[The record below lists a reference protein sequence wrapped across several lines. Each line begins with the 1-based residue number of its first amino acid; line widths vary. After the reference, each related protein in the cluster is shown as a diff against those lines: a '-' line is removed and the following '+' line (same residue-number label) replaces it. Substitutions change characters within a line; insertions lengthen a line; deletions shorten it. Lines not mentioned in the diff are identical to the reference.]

1 MKKSKSI
8 ILKKIL
14 LVIVIILVVY
24 AVSWFAF
31 YFLTVKPHISDSS
44 KVTLY
49 EKKALETYYDSY
61 IPNESIEYTNKP
73 YDNYIMYVPRLFSFS
88 FYVTAGTSINYDSK
102 KGIYENPSGSE
113 VSYGMTAHINP
124 FGKIKKYSFRIC
136 EIDAKNGML
145 STSTRYIVDE
155 DGNLLNEDNFT
166 KDGIELF
173 NTSKHDVCSMIENV
187 NNLFGF

>member
-8 ILKKIL
+8 ILKIL

-24 AVSWFAF
+24 ATSWFAF

-88 FYVTAGTSINYDSK
+88 FYVTGGSSINFDTK
-102 KGIYENPSGSE
+102 KDTCENPTGSKYY
-113 VSYGMTAHINP
+113 YGFMADVDV
-124 FGKIKKYSFRIC
+124 FGKIKNYNFEIC
-136 EIDAKNGML
+136 IPTNEGYLDCTTTYRTDKNGNLLNKDELSEENIKLFNDAKNG
-145 STSTRYIVDE
+145 
-155 DGNLLNEDNFT
+155 
-166 KDGIELF
+166 
-173 NTSKHDVCSMIENV
+173 VCSMIETTNT
-187 NNLFGF
+187 LFGFQ